1 MRTSQAVYWFT
12 CFLVFAGAL
21 TLVGCDRASVKWSE
35 EVRLAD
41 GRMIV
46 VARTAQGRTYSE
58 LGGTGGWRDPVE
70 MSIALTKAPGD
81 IKLPPEWRDTYVPV
95 LLDYDESDKSW
106 SIVTTFY
113 YCETWHALGRPILP
127 YIECRSVNGAPWQRV
142 PLEERLIDRKANMLT
157 GPSTDGEPSF
167 VTVEEKER
175 LQLRAGSKFQR
186 ILRRWGSE
194 EGSGCSFSTAQQH
207 LRRFPSVS
215 VGIAQDSLR

>member
-1 MRTSQAVYWFT
+1 MRTSQAVYWFM

-70 MSIALTKAPGD
+70 MSIAITKAPGD

-113 YCETWHALGRPILP
+113 LNRPGFSRHLQVVH
-127 YIECRSVNGAPWQRV
+127 YGNHGGVY
-142 PLEERLIDRKANMLT
+142 ERQAVF
-157 GPSTDGEPSF
+157 G
-167 VTVEEKER
+167 
-175 LQLRAGSKFQR
+175 
-186 ILRRWGSE
+186 
-194 EGSGCSFSTAQQH
+194 
-207 LRRFPSVS
+207 
-215 VGIAQDSLR
+215 

>member
-1 MRTSQAVYWFT
+1 
-12 CFLVFAGAL
+12 
-21 TLVGCDRASVKWSE
+21 
-35 EVRLAD
+35 
-41 GRMIV
+41 MIV

-70 MSIALTKAPGD
+70 MSIAITKAPGD

-95 LLDYDESDKSW
+95 LLDYDKSDKSW

-127 YIECRSVNGAPWQRV
+127 YIEYRSVNGAPWQRV

-167 VTVEEKER
+167 VTVEQKER
-175 LQLRAGSKFQR
+175 IQLRAGSKYQR
-186 ILRRWGSE
+186 ILRRWGGE
-194 EGSGCSFSTAQQH
+194 EGNGCNF
-207 LRRFPSVS
+207 
-215 VGIAQDSLR
+215 

>member
-1 MRTSQAVYWFT
+1 MFKGEAMRTSQVM

-113 YCETWHALGRPILP
+113 YCETWHAFGRPILP
-127 YIECRSVNGAPWQRV
+127 YIEYRSVNGAPWQRV

-194 EGSGCSFSTAQQH
+194 EGSGCSF
-207 LRRFPSVS
+207 
-215 VGIAQDSLR
+215 

>member
-1 MRTSQAVYWFT
+1 MFKGEAMRTSQAVYWFM

-70 MSIALTKAPGD
+70 MSIAITKAPGD

-127 YIECRSVNGAPWQRV
+127 YIEYRSVNGAPWQRV

-175 LQLRAGSKFQR
+175 IQLRAGSKHQR
-186 ILRRWGSE
+186 ILRRWGGE
-194 EGSGCSFSTAQQH
+194 EGNGCSF
-207 LRRFPSVS
+207 
-215 VGIAQDSLR
+215 